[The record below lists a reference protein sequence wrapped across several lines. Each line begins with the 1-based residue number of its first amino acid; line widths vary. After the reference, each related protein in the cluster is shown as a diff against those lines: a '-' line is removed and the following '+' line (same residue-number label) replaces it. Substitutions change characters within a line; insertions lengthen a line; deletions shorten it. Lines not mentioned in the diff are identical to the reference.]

1 MKKLLIF
8 SSIIFFIT
16 GCTKLLEPT
25 NHPVGWYSKNS
36 ENLHVKQIYTNIQF
50 FVENPEKGNYS
61 SRWLSA
67 LSSCQ
72 ECHGDPN
79 DRNNFHGG
87 TSGVSCYQCHAG
99 GPSGHP
105 AFSIWVGLPDG
116 ANFHGKEDIKSC
128 KSCHG
133 QDLTGGI
140 AEVSC
145 FTCH

>member
-1 MKKLLIF
+1 MKNFNIILFAVLLV
-8 SSIIFFIT
+8 T
-16 GCTKLLEPT
+16 GCTKLGEPEM
-25 NHPVGWYSKNS
+25 HPADWNEPGSDNS
-36 ENLHVKQIYTNIQF
+36 HMAKIAVNGTERCKV
-50 FVENPEKGNYS
+50 
-61 SRWLSA
+61 
-67 LSSCQ
+67 
-72 ECHGDPN
+72 CHGGIEKHDY
-79 DRNNFHGG
+79 FGG
-87 TSGVSCYQCHAG
+87 SSGVSCYQCHAG

-105 AFSIWVGLPDG
+105 AFNIWVGLPDG